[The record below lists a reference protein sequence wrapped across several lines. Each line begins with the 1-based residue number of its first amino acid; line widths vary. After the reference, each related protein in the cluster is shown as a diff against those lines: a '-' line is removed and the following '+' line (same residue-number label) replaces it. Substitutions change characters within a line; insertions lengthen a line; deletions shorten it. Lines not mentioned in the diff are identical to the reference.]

1 MAKVYTGLSASNLR
15 DRPTRAQT
23 MLDKIE
29 KNEDFYLT
37 DGSTVKIDADNSV
50 EFVLS
55 LHELLRTGNQRRLS
69 AASFRTTRG
78 VPLKVTALGKSGE
91 FGGKGAGGGTVAE
104 DRALSDIRGKLMA
117 ILEKEKKPFI
127 KVKVGKEIVE
137 AADIISTP
145 GTPKSDFHFV
155 DASGQEV
162 AWISHKDG
170 TTAKA
175 YQQYGGL
182 TELDKLFPAHS
193 EIKKFIE
200 DTKALT
206 NGKFETGQSFM
217 RPLKDD
223 RIKKGAVYGIDY
235 TKANGRQHVN
245 MLCQGIM
252 NLQTSGQYHI
262 LKSSHDM
269 SSGTLPTADYRCMLF
284 VRKGDRSNFGVGSA
298 RYMVAPYALRRG
310 TTKDI

>member
-1 MAKVYTGLSASNLR
+1 MYTGLSASNLR

-23 MLDKIE
+23 MLEKIE
-29 KNEDFYLT
+29 KNEDFYLK
-37 DGSTVKIDADNSV
+37 DGTTIKIDADKSA
-50 EFVLS
+50 EFVLG
-55 LHELLRTGNQRRLS
+55 LHELLRTGRQERLS
-69 AASFRTTRG
+69 AASFRTTKG
-78 VPLKVTALGKSGE
+78 SQLKVTALGKSGE
-91 FGGKGAGGGTVAE
+91 FGGKGAGGGTAAE
-104 DRALSDIRGKLMA
+104 DRALKDLRDKLMV

-127 KVKVGKEIVE
+127 NVKVGKKTVE
-137 AADIISTP
+137 VYDVISTP

-155 DASGQEV
+155 DASGKEV

-182 TELDKLFPAHS
+182 TELDKLFPNHP
-193 EIKKFIE
+193 EITKFIE

-206 NGKFETGQSFM
+206 KGQFQPSQSFM

-223 RIKKGAVYGIDY
+223 KVKKAAVYGIDFM
-235 TKANGRQHVN
+235 KPNGRQHVN

-252 NLQTSGQYHI
+252 NLQKSGQTYV

-269 SSGTLPTADYRCMLF
+269 FSGTLPTSDYRCMLF
-284 VRKGDRSNFGVGSA
+284 VRKGDRNNFGVGYA

-310 TTKDI
+310 TTLDI